1 MKKRFLHIVFFVAFA
16 LTLSVPASANANTM
30 VEIIDF
36 DVQEP
41 TISVQG
47 SSIRVTNASG
57 MTLSIYNVAG
67 VCVMQLKVEGAD
79 KSFDLNL
86 PKGCYIL
93 KVGKVVRKVSI
104 K

>member
-1 MKKRFLHIVFFVAFA
+1 MKKTILLLSSLLLAVAA
-16 LTLSVPASANANTM
+16 PSSVAAAPSAM
-30 VEIIDF
+30 VEIVDF
-36 DVQEP
+36 DADEP

-47 SSIRVTNASG
+47 MTVRVTGASG
-57 MTLSIYNVAG
+57 MTLSVYNVAG
-67 VCVMQLKVEGAD
+67 VCVMQRKVEGDD
-79 KSFDLNL
+79 KSFELNL